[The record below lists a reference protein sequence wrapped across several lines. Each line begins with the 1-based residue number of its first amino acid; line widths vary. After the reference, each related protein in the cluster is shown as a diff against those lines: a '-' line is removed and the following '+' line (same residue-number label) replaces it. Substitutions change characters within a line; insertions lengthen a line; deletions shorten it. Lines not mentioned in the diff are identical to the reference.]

1 MAWRWGTSGVS
12 MTDVTRRRYLHGEMC
27 SDVGVV
33 QEKRRAVSQ
42 DFMVQSRDA
51 ARRPRGF

>member
-1 MAWRWGTSGVS
+1 